1 MESRHWPLFGL
12 RIRTPR
18 LTLRW
23 PTLEDLDA
31 LADLAYD
38 GIHDPAEMPFSVPW
52 TDASPEERARATLQ
66 YHWSLWSSWMPA
78 RWTLELAVIQDGVPV
93 GLQGIGAT
101 DFAVAREVHSG
112 SWLGRQYQGRGV
124 GTEMRAAVLYLAFA
138 GLGAESATTSAYL
151 DNHASL
157 GVSRKL
163 GYQPDGIERHSR
175 RSKAVTLQRLRL
187 DRARWEATRSTPVD
201 IAGLTG
207 CFGFFGLPEP
217 GGQPADPQP
226 GGSDPPAH
234 LVPAP

>member
-12 RIRTPR
+12 RIGTPR

-38 GIHDPAEMPFSVPW
+38 GIHDPAEMPFGVPW
-52 TDASPEERARATLQ
+52 TDASPQERARATLQ
-66 YHWSLWSSWMPA
+66 YHWGLWASWMPA
-78 RWTLELAVIQDGVPV
+78 RWTLELAVIQDEIPV

-112 SWLGRQYQGRGV
+112 SWLGRQHQGRGI
-124 GTEMRAAVLYLAFA
+124 GTEMRAAVLHLAFA
-138 GLGAESATTSAYL
+138 GLGAEFATTSAFL

-163 GYQPDGIERHSR
+163 GYRPDGIERQSR
-175 RSKAVTLQRLRL
+175 RGEAVTLQRMRI
-187 DRARWEATRSTPVD
+187 DRAQWEASRSTPVD
-201 IAGLTG
+201 IDGLTG
-207 CFGFFGLPEP
+207 CFGFFGLLEP
-217 GGQPADPQP
+217 GGQPGDPPP
-226 GGSDPPAH
+226 GGYEPPAQ
-234 LVPAP
+234 LGPAP

>member
-18 LTLRW
+18 LMLRW

-31 LADLAYD
+31 LADVAYD

-66 YHWSLWSSWMPA
+66 YHWGLWASWTPA
-78 RWTLELAVIQDGVPV
+78 RWTLKRAVIQDGTPV
-93 GLQGIGAT
+93 GRQGIGAS
-101 DFAVAREVHSG
+101 DSAVAREVHSG
-112 SWLGRQYQGRGV
+112 SWLGRQHQGHGI
-124 GTEMRAAVLYLAFA
+124 GTEMRAAVLHFAFA
-138 GLGAESATTSAYL
+138 GLGAEFATTSAYL

-175 RSKAVTLQRLRL
+175 RGEATTLQRLRL
-187 DRARWEATRSTPVD
+187 DRAQWEASRQAPVD
-201 IAGLTG
+201 IEGLTG
-207 CFGFFGLPEP
+207 CYGFFGLPEP
-217 GGQPADPQP
+217 GDRP
-226 GGSDPPAH
+226 GYSRPGSSDPPMQ